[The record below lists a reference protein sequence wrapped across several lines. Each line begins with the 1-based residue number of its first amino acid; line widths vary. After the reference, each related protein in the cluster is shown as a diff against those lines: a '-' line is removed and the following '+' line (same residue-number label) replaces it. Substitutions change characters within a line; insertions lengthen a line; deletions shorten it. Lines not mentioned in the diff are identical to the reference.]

1 MTGKVA
7 YSTVKCIIGSVVR
20 DAADKSPSLR
30 EIIDR
35 RVCFVSEF
43 LHRGSHIM
51 LLVVLHYYV
60 MNLELPAVKDNK
72 GSTTFL
78 RHCFHPFHKW
88 NPRGDWHQILVPSTI
103 LTIIID
109 NLEWSFSQGSFSGF
123 GHHLQLQCDAYATN
137 FHNHALNIWTYIN
150 YTIKTFCTANCF
162 SFSKDSEFVKDLQ
175 EAIKD
180 STHICTE
187 DGVDGDDDWFMVVN
201 DESRQIY
208 LDHHRT
214 YLSEKNINLSNVDD
228 VSPEKIILYF
238 VHFLKYQHSM
248 NTEEN
253 PTKLFHPVP
262 VHRVKR

>member
-1 MTGKVA
+1 
-7 YSTVKCIIGSVVR
+7 
-20 DAADKSPSLR
+20 
-30 EIIDR
+30 
-35 RVCFVSEF
+35 
-43 LHRGSHIM
+43 M
-51 LLVVLHYYV
+51 LLVVLHYYE

-137 FHNHALNIWTYIN
+137 FHNHALNVWTYIN
-150 YTIKTFCTANCF
+150 CTIKTFCTANGF

-180 STHICTE
+180 STYICTE
-187 DGVDGDDDWFMVVN
+187 DGDDGDDDCLWW
-201 DESRQIY
+201 
-208 LDHHRT
+208 
-214 YLSEKNINLSNVDD
+214 
-228 VSPEKIILYF
+228 
-238 VHFLKYQHSM
+238 
-248 NTEEN
+248 
-253 PTKLFHPVP
+253 
-262 VHRVKR
+262 